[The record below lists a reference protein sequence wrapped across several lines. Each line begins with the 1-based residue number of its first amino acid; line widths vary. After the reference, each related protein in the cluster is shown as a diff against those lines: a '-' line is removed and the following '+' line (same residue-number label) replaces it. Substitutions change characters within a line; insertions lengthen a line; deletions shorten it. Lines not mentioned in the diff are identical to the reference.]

1 MYPKSGTD
9 KLGYIEKMILI
20 LFVCLLIKKLNTLNK
35 SKQLLMLMCKF
46 RLFKNYLELFIS

>member
-20 LFVCLLIKKLNTLNK
+20 LFVCLLIKKLNALNK